1 MSNLSE
7 LLPAGAGAK
16 SASFV
21 ASGTLGSGVTVGL
34 NSDGTVEVISQTAAV
49 ISSAVDVSGAN
60 GVKNSYYST
69 SSDWNPNTNK
79 VLVGIINTSNGGSGI
94 IYCGTVSG
102 TTISFGSGFNATDS
116 QDANVLD
123 VKWDLNQS
131 NIFVFVRCRAPY
143 YFGELALGQV
153 SGTTVTQVAS
163 GANTTFA
170 SWNIIAYSN
179 PIRYANVVRNAN
191 TGKFVVF
198 YAPPDNSYYGTSK
211 VITMNGTN
219 NPSAG
224 SATVFK
230 SATSTLFNSSD
241 SNTNK
246 AVLVYYDNVG
256 SKCLVGSIS
265 GTSISF
271 GAETTL
277 ETGYSYG
284 GIAYSPTADKFLVA
298 PKTNAASS
306 GVCYLGAIS
315 GTSITFGSAF
325 TYDSSGADYTKVNYN
340 SGDGTFQI
348 FYRAVNNSSYLKT
361 VTASV
366 SGTTVSLTAPYT
378 IESNTTSQTA
388 ASYALS
394 PNVFIAGYRN
404 SAGRFEVKT
413 YRPSSTNNTSFIG
426 ITDQAISSAASGSVI
441 VQGGVNGKVTGLTIG
456 TDYYVQSNGTLSA
469 TVSSVPA
476 GRALSTT
483 SILLEG

>member
-79 VLVGIINTSNGGSGI
+79 VIVGIINTAGGAGI

-102 TTISFGSGFNATDS
+102 TTISFGSGFNATN
-116 QDANVLD
+116 QPANVLD

-153 SGTTVTQVAS
+153 SGTTVTQVPS

-170 SWNIIAYSN
+170 SWDINIYTN

-219 NPSAG
+219 NPSKG

-230 SATSTLFNSSD
+230 SATSTFFNSSD

-246 AVLVYYDNVG
+246 AVLLFYDNVG

-284 GIAYSPTADKFLVA
+284 GIAYSPTADKFLAA
-298 PKTNAASS
+298 PKTSATSS

-394 PNVFIAGYRN
+394 PNVFIAGYR
-404 SAGRFEVKT
+404 SSTGRFEVKT
-413 YRPSSTNNTSFIG
+413 YRPSATNSSSFIG
-426 ITDQAISSAASGSVI
+426 ITDQAIADTATGAVI
-441 VQGGVNGKVTGLTIG
+441 VQGGVSEKVTGLTAN
-456 TDYYVQSNGTLSA
+456 TDYYVQADGTLSA